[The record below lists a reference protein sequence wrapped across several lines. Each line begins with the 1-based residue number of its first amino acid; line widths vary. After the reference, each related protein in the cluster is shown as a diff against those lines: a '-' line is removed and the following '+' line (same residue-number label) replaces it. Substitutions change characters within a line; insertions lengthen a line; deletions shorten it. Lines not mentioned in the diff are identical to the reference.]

1 MSIGDSNGAQAAVEV
16 IDLPQL
22 KDLLAAQG
30 LTDLLVAEANQQ
42 WLLKANVVIER
53 SARLNVTAATTSW
66 LKLHSPPA
74 AAVVLT
80 VQRGGHLYLDG
91 VKVTSWSSTAGDVDR
106 TVADGRSY
114 LLALHG
120 ARMDLLQSEVAFLGA
135 GSGEPSGLSWRKR
148 LDDNDP
154 TTGATGRVEESKIHD
169 NYFGIYTYE
178 AYGLKI
184 LHSEVYDNLYY
195 GIDPHDDSRGFEVAY
210 NKVYGNGTHGII
222 FSRRCIDNVIH
233 HNEVYDN
240 DQHGIMLDRGTNQNK
255 VYANTVYNN
264 QDGIAVYQSS
274 DNQIYENVLR
284 NNQRGVRINATYD
297 ADDPYDGLAT
307 NNQIYNNQI
316 EDSAEHGFYLYA
328 RADRNLIDD
337 NQILRSGSN
346 GIYIKSG
353 GNRLANNTIVDG
365 NVGIT
370 IVGGEYRDDPA
381 TALPALDPSGDK
393 NIMVGMTI
401 RNNRDV
407 GIRILG
413 GSHNRVGPE
422 AAGESANVIE
432 ENGKDG
438 IAIGDATNGAAAT
451 DNAIVQ
457 NTIRGNTRH
466 GVLVTDQTSVRN
478 RIS

>member
-1 MSIGDSNGAQAAVEV
+1 M
-16 IDLPQL
+16 PQL

-30 LTDLLVAEANQQ
+30 LTNLLVAEANQQ

-297 ADDPYDGLAT
+297 ADDPY
-307 NNQIYNNQI
+307 
-316 EDSAEHGFYLYA
+316 
-328 RADRNLIDD
+328 
-337 NQILRSGSN
+337 
-346 GIYIKSG
+346 
-353 GNRLANNTIVDG
+353 
-365 NVGIT
+365 
-370 IVGGEYRDDPA
+370 
-381 TALPALDPSGDK
+381 
-393 NIMVGMTI
+393 
-401 RNNRDV
+401 
-407 GIRILG
+407 
-413 GSHNRVGPE
+413 
-422 AAGESANVIE
+422 
-432 ENGKDG
+432 
-438 IAIGDATNGAAAT
+438 
-451 DNAIVQ
+451 
-457 NTIRGNTRH
+457 
-466 GVLVTDQTSVRN
+466 
-478 RIS
+478 